1 MRNSRISSDSTKSD
15 SNLSDT
21 MRKPQSTKLQFK
33 DFYIVESIGEGSF
46 GRVFKGIKKDDGQ
59 VFALK
64 VMKK

>member
-1 MRNSRISSDSTKSD
+1 
-15 SNLSDT
+15 